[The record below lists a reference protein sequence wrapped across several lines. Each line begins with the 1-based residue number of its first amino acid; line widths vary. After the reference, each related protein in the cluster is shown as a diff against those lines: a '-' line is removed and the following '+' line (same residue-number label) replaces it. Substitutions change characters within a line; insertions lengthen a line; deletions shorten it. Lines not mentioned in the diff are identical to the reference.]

1 MSSYGLWA
9 AFVNGEVSLAN
20 QPTTLITD
28 FRVWG
33 ILHAGVWAYHTA
45 NLTFDRMTI
54 LGSLD
59 ARDRNDWGPTGMDL
73 KLYENL
79 NLVVQNSRI
88 EGMYWGILAPTVDA
102 STPGVERPTII
113 RNTDLKNYINIVVS
127 PVRDSV
133 GTGNSLEVRDV
144 RFRLVT
150 DLPSGPYPSSTIQ
163 PAANIQ
169 MKVTGDQID
178 YTRPSIVRVYNYNG
192 VTGDNFQVF
201 YREQAASYVLPKT
214 DTSRLATREWGVVG
228 SPVAGLTNAQNWA
241 TYGIAMAGAVA
252 PSNAVNVRKEIN
264 GLTAAIQPISSVPR
278 IVMVTPWSNAVINA
292 SYVRLRYN
300 VIGQL
305 PAGAKVYFQLDNQT
319 PVTDVSGGGFFNLKA
334 GYHTLEAYFTDA
346 NGRRLIGYASTLSR
360 FWTTG

>member
-1 MSSYGLWA
+1 MSSFGLWI

-28 FRVWG
+28 FRIWN

-45 NLTFDRMTI
+45 NLTFDRLTI
-54 LGSLD
+54 IGSLD

-79 NLVVQNSRI
+79 NLVLQNSRI

-102 STPGVERPTII
+102 STPGTERPTII

-127 PVRDSV
+127 PVRDNV

-144 RFRLVT
+144 RFRLVA
-150 DLPSGPYPSSTIQ
+150 DLPNVPAPSNAIQ

-169 MKVTGDQID
+169 MKAIGEQID

-192 VTGDNFQVF
+192 VAGDNFQVF
-201 YREQAASYVLPKT
+201 YREQAAGYVLPKT
-214 DTSRLATREWGVVG
+214 DMARLATRVWGTVG

-252 PSNAVNVRKEIN
+252 PSTATNARKEIN
-264 GLTAAIQPISSVPR
+264 GLTAAIQAVSNSPR
-278 IVMVTPWSNAVINA
+278 IVVVTPWNTAVVNSN
-292 SYVRLRYN
+292 YVRLRYN
-300 VIGQL
+300 VNGQL
-305 PAGAKVYFQLDNQT
+305 PAGAKVYFQLDGQT
-319 PVTDVSGGGFFNLKA
+319 PVTGLSDGGFFDLKQ
-334 GYHTLEAYFTDA
+334 GSHLLEAYITDA
-346 NGRRLIGYASTLSR
+346 NGRRLSGYTPTLTR